1 MDPPGGGG
9 ALGLAVLF
17 VAGLL
22 AARGG
27 AVADRA
33 RAGIDCAAPPVTQFT
48 HRAEVSGE
56 QVHVE
61 LPAGTQIVLQSLL
74 VP

>member
-1 MDPPGGGG
+1 MRSGR
-9 ALGLAVLF
+9 LCFFLAGF
-17 VAGLL
+17 L

-33 RAGIDCAAPPVTQFT
+33 RAGIDCAAPPVTQLA